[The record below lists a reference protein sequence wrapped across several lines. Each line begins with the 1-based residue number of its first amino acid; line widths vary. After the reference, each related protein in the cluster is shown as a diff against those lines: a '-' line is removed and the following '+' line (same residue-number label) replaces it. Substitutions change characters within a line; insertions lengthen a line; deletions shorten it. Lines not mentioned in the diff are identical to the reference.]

1 MNEGHDE
8 QQDTRF
14 SVNSKLNLDP
24 AQAGKK
30 LKQQQ
35 QKIDDPQN
43 KNNRNAAE
51 DHSKTSYPLFMLL
64 FRTDCLI
71 NRPLAAM
78 HVAVSLGHNF
88 HRLINC

>member
-1 MNEGHDE
+1 MNKGHDE
-8 QQDTRF
+8 QQDTSF

-43 KNNRNAAE
+43 KNNRNAA
-51 DHSKTSYPLFMLL
+51 DNHSKTSYSF
-64 FRTDCLI
+64 I
-71 NRPLAAM
+71 Y
-78 HVAVSLGHNF
+78 VSLSG
-88 HRLINC
+88 

>member
-8 QQDTRF
+8 QQDTSF

-35 QKIDDPQN
+35 YKIDDSQN
-43 KNNRNAAE
+43 KHNRNAAN
-51 DHSKTSYPLFMLL
+51 DHSKTSYSFIL
-64 FRTDCLI
+64 
-71 NRPLAAM
+71 
-78 HVAVSLGHNF
+78 VSVHPRIYFGRDGVSNS
-88 HRLINC
+88 